1 MRGVPGAVFV
11 LDTRIEHIAVQEA
24 NRLEIPVIAILDS
37 NCNPD
42 HITYPI
48 PGNDDAIRSIKLITS
63 RIADACIEG
72 AHLRTQRE
80 EADFKPVPPGGDKA
94 AAVITPGIAGN
105 NRTLTVYPEGSLR
118 MAGSSHL
125 VKELREK
132 TGAGILDCQKALT
145 ENSNDIEKSI
155 DYLRQK
161 GLAAALKKSGRETN
175 QGLVHAYIHMG
186 GKIGV
191 LIEVNCET
199 DFVARN
205 EEFKAFV
212 NDLALQV
219 AAGKPS
225 YVKREEIPASLIEKE
240 RSIYEGQA
248 KEMGK
253 PPAAW
258 PKIVE
263 GKLEKF
269 FQESCLIEQ
278 SFVKDPAVLIKDLL
292 ALKIAK
298 IGENMNIRRF
308 TRYQLGEA

>member
-1 MRGVPGAVFV
+1 
-11 LDTRIEHIAVQEA
+11 
-24 NRLEIPVIAILDS
+24 
-37 NCNPD
+37 
-42 HITYPI
+42 
-48 PGNDDAIRSIKLITS
+48 
-63 RIADACIEG
+63 
-72 AHLRTQRE
+72 
-80 EADFKPVPPGGDKA
+80 
-94 AAVITPGIAGN
+94 
-105 NRTLTVYPEGSLR
+105 
-118 MAGSSHL
+118 MAGSSQL

-132 TGAGILDCQKALT
+132 TGAGILDCQKALA
-145 ENSNDIEKSI
+145 ENGDSIDKAI

-161 GLAAALKKSGRETN
+161 GLAAAQKKAGRETN
-175 QGLVHAYIHMG
+175 QGLIHAYIHMG

-219 AAGKPS
+219 AAAKPT
-225 YVKREEIPASLIEKE
+225 YVRREDIPADVIEKE

-269 FQESCLIEQ
+269 YQESCLTEQ
-278 SFVKDPAVLIKDLL
+278 AFIKDPAVSIKDLVSQ
-292 ALKIAK
+292 KIAK

>member
-1 MRGVPGAVFV
+1 
-11 LDTRIEHIAVQEA
+11 
-24 NRLEIPVIAILDS
+24 
-37 NCNPD
+37 
-42 HITYPI
+42 
-48 PGNDDAIRSIKLITS
+48 
-63 RIADACIEG
+63 
-72 AHLRTQRE
+72 
-80 EADFKPVPPGGDKA
+80 
-94 AAVITPGIAGN
+94 
-105 NRTLTVYPEGSLR
+105 
-118 MAGSSHL
+118 MAGSSQL

-132 TGAGILDCQKALT
+132 TGAGILDCQKALA
-145 ENSNDIEKSI
+145 ENDNDIEKAV
-155 DYLRQK
+155 DFLRQK
-161 GLAAALKKSGRETN
+161 GLAAAAKKSGRETN

-205 EEFKAFV
+205 DEFKAFV

-219 AAGKPS
+219 AAAKPL
-225 YVKREEIPASLIEKE
+225 YVKREDIPKDLLDKE
-240 RSIYEGQA
+240 RVIYEGQA

-269 FQESCLIEQ
+269 CQESCLMEQ
-278 SFVKDPAVLIKDLL
+278 SFIKDPAVTIKDLL
-292 ALKIAK
+292 AQKIAK

>member
-1 MRGVPGAVFV
+1 
-11 LDTRIEHIAVQEA
+11 
-24 NRLEIPVIAILDS
+24 
-37 NCNPD
+37 
-42 HITYPI
+42 
-48 PGNDDAIRSIKLITS
+48 
-63 RIADACIEG
+63 
-72 AHLRTQRE
+72 
-80 EADFKPVPPGGDKA
+80 
-94 AAVITPGIAGN
+94 
-105 NRTLTVYPEGSLR
+105 
-118 MAGSSHL
+118 MAGASQL

-132 TGAGILDCQKALT
+132 TGAGILDCQKALQET
-145 ENSNDIEKSI
+145 GDDIEKAI

-161 GLAAALKKSGRETN
+161 GLAAAQKKSGRETN

-219 AAGKPS
+219 AAAKPS
-225 YVKREEIPASLIEKE
+225 YVKRDDIPKEIVDKE
-240 RSIYEGQA
+240 RAIYEGQA

-258 PKIVE
+258 PKIVD
-263 GKLEKF
+263 GKVEKF
-269 FQESCLIEQ
+269 YQESCLMEQ
-278 SFVKDPAVLIKDLL
+278 AFIKDPAVMVKDLL
-292 ALKIAK
+292 AQKISK

-308 TRYQLGEA
+308 TRFQLGEV

>member
-1 MRGVPGAVFV
+1 
-11 LDTRIEHIAVQEA
+11 
-24 NRLEIPVIAILDS
+24 
-37 NCNPD
+37 
-42 HITYPI
+42 
-48 PGNDDAIRSIKLITS
+48 
-63 RIADACIEG
+63 
-72 AHLRTQRE
+72 
-80 EADFKPVPPGGDKA
+80 
-94 AAVITPGIAGN
+94 
-105 NRTLTVYPEGSLR
+105 
-118 MAGSSHL
+118 MAGSSQL

-145 ENSNDIEKSI
+145 ENGNDIEKSI

-161 GLAAALKKSGRETN
+161 GLAAAAKKSGRETN

-205 EEFKAFV
+205 DEFKAFV

-219 AAGKPS
+219 AAAKPV
-225 YVKREEIPASLIEKE
+225 YVKRDDIPKDLIDKE
-240 RSIYEGQA
+240 RVIYEGQA

-258 PKIVE
+258 PKIVD

-269 FQESCLIEQ
+269 FQESCLMEQ
-278 SFVKDPAVLIKDLL
+278 SFIKDQAVTIKDLL
-292 ALKIAK
+292 AQKIAK

-308 TRYQLGEA
+308 TRFQLGEV

>member
-1 MRGVPGAVFV
+1 MA
-11 LDTRIEHIAVQEA
+11 
-24 NRLEIPVIAILDS
+24 
-37 NCNPD
+37 
-42 HITYPI
+42 
-48 PGNDDAIRSIKLITS
+48 
-63 RIADACIEG
+63 
-72 AHLRTQRE
+72 
-80 EADFKPVPPGGDKA
+80 
-94 AAVITPGIAGN
+94 
-105 NRTLTVYPEGSLR
+105 SL
-118 MAGSSHL
+118 SEL

-145 ENSNDIEKSI
+145 ENGNSIDKAI

-161 GLAAALKKSGRETN
+161 GLAAAQKKAGRETN
-175 QGLVHAYIHMG
+175 QGLIHAYIHAG

-205 EEFKAFV
+205 EQFKAFV

-219 AAGKPS
+219 AASSPS
-225 YVKREEIPASLIEKE
+225 YVRREEIPAEIVEKE
-240 RSIYEGQA
+240 RSIYEAQA
-248 KEMGK
+248 KELGK

-269 FQESCLIEQ
+269 YQENCLLEQ
-278 SFVKDPAVLIKDLL
+278 GFIKDPSVVIKDLL
-292 ALKIAK
+292 AQQIAT

-308 TRYQLGEA
+308 TRFQLGQA

>member
-1 MRGVPGAVFV
+1 MA
-11 LDTRIEHIAVQEA
+11 
-24 NRLEIPVIAILDS
+24 
-37 NCNPD
+37 
-42 HITYPI
+42 
-48 PGNDDAIRSIKLITS
+48 
-63 RIADACIEG
+63 
-72 AHLRTQRE
+72 
-80 EADFKPVPPGGDKA
+80 
-94 AAVITPGIAGN
+94 
-105 NRTLTVYPEGSLR
+105 SL
-118 MAGSSHL
+118 SDL

-132 TGAGILDCQKALT
+132 TGAGILDCQKALS
-145 ENSNDIEKSI
+145 ENGNSIEKAI

-161 GLAAALKKSGRETN
+161 GLAAAQKKAGRETN
-175 QGLVHAYIHMG
+175 QGLVHAYIHAG

-205 EEFKAFV
+205 DNFKTFV

-219 AAGKPS
+219 AASSPS
-225 YVKREEIPASLIEKE
+225 YVRREEIPVDIVTKE

-258 PKIVE
+258 PKIIE

-269 FQESCLIEQ
+269 FQENCLLEQ
-278 SFVKDPAVLIKDLL
+278 SFIKDPSVTVKDLL
-292 ALKIAK
+292 AQQIAK

-308 TRYQLGEA
+308 TRYQLGQA

>member
-1 MRGVPGAVFV
+1 MA
-11 LDTRIEHIAVQEA
+11 
-24 NRLEIPVIAILDS
+24 
-37 NCNPD
+37 
-42 HITYPI
+42 
-48 PGNDDAIRSIKLITS
+48 
-63 RIADACIEG
+63 
-72 AHLRTQRE
+72 
-80 EADFKPVPPGGDKA
+80 
-94 AAVITPGIAGN
+94 
-105 NRTLTVYPEGSLR
+105 SL
-118 MAGSSHL
+118 SEL

-145 ENSNDIEKSI
+145 ENGNSIDKAI

-161 GLAAALKKSGRETN
+161 GLAAAQKKAGRETN
-175 QGLVHAYIHMG
+175 QGLIHAYIHAG

-205 EEFKAFV
+205 EQFKSFV

-219 AAGKPS
+219 AAASPS
-225 YVKREEIPASLIEKE
+225 YVRREEIAADVVAKE

-248 KEMGK
+248 KELGK

-269 FQESCLIEQ
+269 YQENCLLEQ
-278 SFVKDPAVLIKDLL
+278 AFIKDPSVVIKDLL
-292 ALKIAK
+292 AQQIAT

-308 TRYQLGEA
+308 TRFQRGQA